1 MSGQYYSFN
10 SIIQYYLHKLGI
22 LQQHFLGQSIIAFQ
36 RMQAVNYSASL
47 RIFMHQGRGM
57 QG

>member
-22 LQQHFLGQSIIAFQ
+22 LQHFLGQSIIAFQ